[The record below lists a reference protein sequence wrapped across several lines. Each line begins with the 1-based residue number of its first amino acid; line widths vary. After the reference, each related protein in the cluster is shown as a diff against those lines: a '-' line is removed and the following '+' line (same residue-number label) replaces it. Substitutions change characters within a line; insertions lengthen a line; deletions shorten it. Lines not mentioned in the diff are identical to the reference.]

1 MTTKT
6 CKSCNKPFEITPED
20 ERFYKL
26 FDVPSSNS
34 CPDCR
39 LQRRLMERNTKNLYW
54 RKCDLT
60 GEKILSQ
67 FHPDHPF
74 PVYKTEDWWS
84 DKWNALDYGVDF
96 NFNRPFFE
104 QFKEL
109 RDRIPHFA
117 MYVIHGTQENSEY
130 TNCTGYLKNCYMI
143 FESDYDEDCY
153 YSNVLK
159 TNKDI
164 TDSFFCFDS
173 ELLYECIDCTN
184 CYNLNYA
191 QDCEN
196 CTDSNFLYNCK
207 SCKNCIGCINL
218 RHKQHCIFNK
228 QYTPEEFAK
237 LAPKYALKDQ
247 ASITKITKETQKFFE
262 SQPHKNL
269 QEERNENSIG
279 DHLYNSKDAHHCIDS
294 KDLED
299 CRYCARLSL
308 GVKTSMDYNSW
319 GDKAQMIYQS
329 SSCGD
334 NIYNLRFCA
343 NCMSNTSDCTYCELC
358 ISSKNLFGCAGLRNN
373 SHCIFNKQYTP
384 EEYKDLHDRIIA
396 HMKETGEYGE
406 YFPPELSTFAY
417 NETTTME
424 YFPLTREEA
433 LKKGFKWRD

>member
-1 MTTKT
+1 M
-6 CKSCNKPFEITPED
+6 
-20 ERFYKL
+20 
-26 FDVPSSNS
+26 
-34 CPDCR
+34 
-39 LQRRLMERNTKNLYW
+39 
-54 RKCDLT
+54 
-60 GEKILSQ
+60 
-67 FHPDHPF
+67 
-74 PVYKTEDWWS
+74 
-84 DKWNALDYGVDF
+84 
-96 NFNRPFFE
+96 
-104 QFKEL
+104 
-109 RDRIPHFA
+109 
-117 MYVIHGTQENSEY
+117 
-130 TNCTGYLKNCYMI
+130 
-143 FESDYDEDCY
+143 
-153 YSNVLK
+153 
-159 TNKDI
+159 
-164 TDSFFCFDS
+164 
-173 ELLYECIDCTN
+173 
-184 CYNLNYA
+184 
-191 QDCEN
+191 
-196 CTDSNFLYNCK
+196 
-207 SCKNCIGCINL
+207 
-218 RHKQHCIFNK
+218 
-228 QYTPEEFAK
+228 
-237 LAPKYALKDQ
+237 
-247 ASITKITKETQKFFE
+247 
-262 SQPHKNL
+262 
-269 QEERNENSIG
+269 
-279 DHLYNSKDAHHCIDS
+279 YNSKDAHHCIDS